1 MRYILKNYKN
11 FITQSFS
18 LYILSFITVFVS
30 ALAIFLAYGIYQNAN
45 IVWNGNYDY
54 ESENNY
60 IEFLLST
67 DAGKEVTKKDLKR
80 CFEQISDQIDRIHA
94 SGNSDHLYF
103 DGYTTLDWGY
113 TAPEHADQEFL
124 DLELMATIDEYG
136 IKAPTVA
143 FDNLVKQDLS
153 DGASW
158 SDAEEEAGKRV
169 ALFWNYKE
177 QESFDDSYPSPVCA
191 IDDNNMITIDGKK
204 YSIIGYQ
211 LNTFSPMIPFGSLD
225 DNVSFH
231 SGKFIF
237 PEWVSN
243 TSYETVTNIL
253 KKELGD
259 RVEILYEDRSHEEDA
274 HYTYSMAVMIVMLL
288 SIIAVID
295 LLIIYQYYLKKNQ
308 YNQLILR
315 ICGMSKRKNICKQ
328 LGECVLLSVPV
339 YIIAMIFWAA
349 VILPRLTPYFVYMQN
364 SFSFRLYAVFL
375 GIYVLS
381 VVLFCLFILIKNSR
395 KPIETMLRGG
405 E

>member
-124 DLELMATIDEYG
+124 DLELMVTIDEYG

-158 SDAEEEAGKRV
+158 SDAEEEAGNRV
-169 ALFWNYKE
+169 ALFWDYKE

-315 ICGMSKRKNICKQ
+315 ICGMSKRKNICMQ

-364 SFSFRLYAVFL
+364 SFSFRLYAMFL

-381 VVLFCLFILIKNSR
+381 VMLFCLFILIKNSR